1 MKALNYFK
9 LFLFTVS
16 ILFSSIASA
25 QFMGGGGN
33 GSEENPYLIEDLD
46 HWFELTDY
54 VLNGETYEGVYF
66 LMQADVDFNGFYNFM
81 PVGGVGHDGWFFIE
95 DDTKS
100 FAGYFDGGGY
110 SILNLEPFSITGNY
124 LGLFGKTTGGYIKN
138 LTIQGGYFIGD
149 TYVGAL
155 IGYNAGAKVE
165 NCNSDATVVISGT
178 SYIGGLIGYNG
189 EVSIVSECKS
199 NATVTGLTY
208 IGGLIGYSAGEK
220 ITDCI
225 SEAMVSGTGN
235 YIGGL
240 VGYNT
245 TKITDCF
252 SKATVTTSNQ
262 NVQIGGLIAYNE
274 GAVSGSGSK
283 ADVRNTSTTA
293 GNAIIGGLIGYNNQG
308 AITNC
313 FSEAT
318 VSSRASGHRTGGL
331 IGQNNLASVS
341 SSYSKAIVNVTVT
354 TLGNFYTG
362 GFIAESSGTISDC
375 YSEAKVTVQGPTPFA
390 AGLIAHNNG
399 TISNCHV
406 SRNAELTANQNSQG
420 KFGGLAADNEGLIKN
435 CYSEANITIKGTSSA
450 LTAGGLVSNN
460 WNVIEN
466 SYVPV
471 TVVISSEG
479 NSATLGGLVGYTSSS
494 SLIKDCYSEATV
506 RATNAGTGNIGGLIG
521 THAGE
526 VRSSYAIGTLEAI
539 GTSSFT
545 MGGLVANDQGGTTN
559 NCYSTA
565 TLIGSSN
572 NMRMGGLIGVVSG
585 SAKISNSYAAPE
597 FQVGSSTSQYI
608 GVFSGMNAPIAPLGF
623 FLNNYNLTIPG
634 RKVQGGTIAVPST
647 EITGKSSGDLKLSAM
662 VASPGSSKN
671 SLNFGQSAPLPWIVD
686 ITPNINNGYPILVW
700 QAEQPPMVPQLTV
713 VTGSATA
720 ITQTSATVSGT
731 VTEGLEPIINVG
743 FEYKE
748 NNASIW
754 MSVIEPA
761 ENDLIITLNGL
772 TGNTLYQFKAFAT
785 TTNGITYGD
794 TKTFT
799 TLPIL
804 PILETGLATFTG
816 NTTSFAGTVTAGS
829 EPIIA
834 QGIRYR
840 INNGAWQTVN
850 FNTGITL
857 IQNQNNVCEYMAY
870 ATTASGTYYGVTVIF
885 TRSNNNQ
892 LPIVITQA
900 ATGITAT
907 GATLS
912 GKATTAGVSSQGFQY
927 RIVNTTTWT
936 NVSSSN
942 NPMTAILTGLAPNT
956 TYEYRAT
963 VNNHATAGVTR
974 TFTTLPTPPIVTT
987 SEATNVTT
995 TTANISGTITAASEA
1010 IIANGFVYKKATE
1023 STWTTTIYLP
1033 VSSTLAVSLS
1043 GLDANNT
1050 AYQFSAFAIT
1060 ANGITYGETK
1070 SFFNG
1075 LPPTVIT
1082 GAVSNITKTSAII
1095 SGTVIAQGEVIMAQ
1109 GLEYKK
1115 ASESD
1120 WTSVAVLSATLSNL
1134 IPSTEYL
1141 YRAFAT
1147 TASGSYYGEVKQF
1160 TTDSFLDFVIE
1171 KNQIRY
1177 ASEYNPNIHGDIVF
1191 KSIDREV
1198 GQLIISQGNGSL
1210 TVNGVVKLQRA
1221 YTLPRGWTT
1230 ISFPYDVEA
1239 IYCPNFNG
1247 QKIDLKPHC
1256 EDGQGGFMYGSFY
1269 LKKYNG
1275 DLNRFYYNF
1284 EQALGGSGEC
1294 EDVIIGGIGYIIQFP
1309 PVLLNNE
1316 NQLANENLTRNIVFE
1331 SARGITL
1338 KNSPNEQ
1345 PKPKGNAL
1353 VGNHILQNI
1362 TLNGANKYF
1371 IFEHLSENSFGL
1383 VDIKNVPN
1391 MQIKPFEAYIT
1402 QNGSNSAQK
1411 TISINAAEEPTADL
1425 VLTSDTEGNLIEVR
1439 YYNVQ
1444 GIELKEPMPGSMYI
1458 EKRVYD
1464 NGVVKTSK
1472 VVDF

>member
-1 MKALNYFK
+1 MKKLNYFK

-16 ILFSSIASA
+16 ILFSSVASA

-33 GSEENPYLIEDLD
+33 GSEEKPYLIEDLD

-66 LMQADVDFNGFYNFM
+66 LMQNDVDFNGFYNFI
-81 PVGGVGHDGWFFIE
+81 PVGGVGHDGWSFIE

-100 FAGYFDGGGY
+100 FAGYFDGSGY

-138 LTIQGGYFIGD
+138 LTIQGGYFMGD

-155 IGYNAGAKVE
+155 IGYNAGAEVE

-189 EVSIVSECKS
+189 EGSTVSECES
-199 NATVTGLTY
+199 NATVSGLTY
-208 IGGLIGYSAGEK
+208 IGGLIGYSAGENV
-220 ITDCI
+220 IDCT
-225 SEAMVSGTGN
+225 SEAVVTGTGN

-240 VGYNT
+240 IGYNT
-245 TKITDCF
+245 AEIIDCF
-252 SKATVTTSNQ
+252 SEATVTTSNQ
-262 NVQIGGLIAYNE
+262 NALIGGLIAYNE
-274 GAVSGSGSK
+274 GTVSGSGSR
-283 ADVRNTSTTA
+283 ADVRNTSTVA
-293 GNAIIGGLIGYNNQG
+293 GSAQIGGLIGYNNQG

-318 VSSRASGHRTGGL
+318 VSSRASGNRTGGL
-331 IGQNNLASVS
+331 ISQNNLASVS
-341 SSYSKAIVNVTVT
+341 SSYSNATVNVTVT
-354 TLGNFYTG
+354 TLGNFYVG

-375 YSEAKVTVQGPTPFA
+375 YSRAKVTVQGPTPFA
-390 AGLIAHNNG
+390 AGFIAYNKG
-399 TISNCHV
+399 TISNCYV

-420 KFGGLAADNEGLIKN
+420 KFGGLAADNEGLIEN
-435 CYSEANITIKGTSSA
+435 CYSEANITVKGTSST
-450 LTAGGLVSNN
+450 LIAGGLVSNN
-460 WNVIEN
+460 WNVIKN
-466 SYVPV
+466 SYVPAEV
-471 TVVISSEG
+471 IISSEG
-479 NSATLGGLVGYTSSS
+479 NATTLGGLVGYTSSS
-494 SLIKDCYSEATV
+494 SLIENCYSEATL
-506 RATNAGTGNIGGLIG
+506 RATNAGTGNLGGLIG

-526 VRSSYAIGTLEAI
+526 VKNSYSTGTLEAI

-545 MGGLVANDQGGTTN
+545 IGGLTADDRGGTTN

-565 TLIGSSN
+565 VLIGSSDL
-572 NMRMGGLIGVVSG
+572 MRMGGLAGVI
-585 SAKISNSYAAPE
+585 SASTEISNSYAAPDL
-597 FQVGSSTSQYI
+597 QVGASTSRFI

-623 FLNNYNLTIPG
+623 YSNNYHLIISG
-634 RKVQGGTIAVPST
+634 RAAQGGTIATPSP
-647 EITGKSSGDLKLSAM
+647 EITGKSSADLKLPVM
-662 VASPGSSKN
+662 VSSPGTGKN
-671 SLNFGQSAPLPWIVD
+671 SLNFGQAAPLPWIAD
-686 ITPNINNGYPILVW
+686 ITPNVNSGYPILAW
-700 QAEQPPMVPQLTV
+700 QAEQPIIPQLTV

-731 VTEGLEPIINVG
+731 VTEGLEPIINIG

-748 NNASIW
+748 SNTSIW
-754 MSVIEPA
+754 MSVTEPA
-761 ENDLIITLNGL
+761 ESDLIITLNGL
-772 TGNTLYQFKAFAT
+772 TGNTLYQFKAFANT
-785 TTNGITYGD
+785 ASGTTYGD

-799 TLPIL
+799 TLPIP
-804 PILETGLATFTG
+804 PIAETGLATFTG

-829 EPIIA
+829 EPITA
-834 QGIRYR
+834 QGIQYR

-850 FNTGITL
+850 FNTGINL

-892 LPIVITQA
+892 LPIVITQM
-900 ATGITAT
+900 ATNITAT

-912 GKATTAGVSSQGFQY
+912 GEATTAGVSTQGFQY

-956 TYEYRAT
+956 IYEYRAT
-963 VNNHATAGVTR
+963 VNNHATAGAIR

-987 SEATNVTT
+987 GEATNVTAI
-995 TTANISGTITAASEA
+995 TANISGTVTATSEA
-1010 IIANGFVYKKATE
+1010 IIANGFVYKKAAE
-1023 STWTTTIYLP
+1023 SNWTTTIYLP
-1033 VSSTLAVSLS
+1033 VSSTLATSLS

-1060 ANGITYGETK
+1060 TSGITYGEIK

-1075 LPPTVIT
+1075 LPPTVTT
-1082 GAVSNITKTSAII
+1082 GSVSNITKTSATI
-1095 SGTVIAQGEVIMAQ
+1095 SGTVIAQEEVITAQ

-1115 ASESD
+1115 AGESN
-1120 WTSVAVLSATLSNL
+1120 WTSVAALSATLSNL
-1134 IPSTEYL
+1134 TPSTEYL

-1147 TASGSYYGEVKQF
+1147 TASGFYYGEVKQF
-1160 TTDSFLDFVIE
+1160 TTDSYLDFVIE
-1171 KNQIRY
+1171 KNQIRH
-1177 ASEYNPNIHGDIVF
+1177 ASEYNPSIHGDIIF
-1191 KSIDREV
+1191 KSVGNEV
-1198 GQLIISQGNGSL
+1198 GQLIIPQGNGSL

-1221 YTLPRGWTT
+1221 YTLPRGWAT

-1275 DLNRFYYNF
+1275 NLNQFYYSF
-1284 EQALGGSGEC
+1284 EKALGGSGKC
-1294 EDVIIGGIGYIIQFP
+1294 EDIIVEGVGYIIQFP

-1331 SARGITL
+1331 SAKGITL
-1338 KNSPNEQ
+1338 RNSPNQQ
-1345 PKPKGNAL
+1345 PKPNGNAL
-1353 VGNHILQNI
+1353 IGNHVLQNT

-1371 IFEHLSENSFGL
+1371 LLNLISDNSFGL
-1383 VDIKNVPN
+1383 VDIKNAN

-1402 QNGSNSAQK
+1402 QKNGSG
-1411 TISINAAEEPTADL
+1411 TISLARAID
-1425 VLTSDTEGNLIEVR
+1425 VKDVTSGLESTLETDKVNLIEVR
-1439 YYNVQ
+1439 YYNIQ

-1458 EKRVYD
+1458 EKRIYD
-1464 NGVVKTSK
+1464 NGAVETTKK
-1472 VVDF
+1472 VDFK